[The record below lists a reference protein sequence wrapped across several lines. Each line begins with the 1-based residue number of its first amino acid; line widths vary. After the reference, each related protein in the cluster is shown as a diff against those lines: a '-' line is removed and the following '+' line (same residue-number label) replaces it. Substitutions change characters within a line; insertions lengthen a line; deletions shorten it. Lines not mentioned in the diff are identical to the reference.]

1 LYHSFALEKFI
12 FLTISI
18 LSTATAQ
25 VLIKY
30 GALQTGGINFARFF
44 ETFLKVALNPFIIAG
59 FFVLFF
65 GFLFWVTVL
74 AKLDLSLAYPAVAT
88 AYIIVTILSAI
99 IFAETISP
107 LRWLALVIIVL
118 GVILLSQS

>member
-1 LYHSFALEKFI
+1 MEKFL
-12 FLTISI
+12 FLAISI

-30 GALQTGGINFARFF
+30 GALQTGGINFTKFF

-59 FFVLFF
+59 FFVLFI

-88 AYIIVTILSAI
+88 AYVIVTILSAI
-99 IFAETISP
+99 VFSEAISP
-107 LRWLALVIIVL
+107 LRWLALGIIVL